1 MSFRQETTAARIRIE
16 LDGKRQEYA
25 LVQQIYRASVKEK
38 EKMGYISDEH
48 ELSKRIEREYWNM
61 RFIEVGVKAMERDL
75 KKQCDLEKLLNSSVS
90 ARCQNIYLPKIINY
104 WNNSHVLETIVPLIL
119 IFIKNVLFYA
129 GAIILLFYGLLCRTT
144 QALGDNSR
152 RLNRKMSAWYSIFL
166 HYGSTIEVNIG
177 AKYMNGGRDIQ
188 NVYSRGG
195 ELFNTSASDLARRL
209 EAHADTARSAEETS
223 PYYKQLSSFI
233 RNGELHIDKSVGNR
247 VRHIFDSSA
256 DFQFTR
262 FRSDALASVST
273 KEDAIVKNYIPL
285 TDIFDPMKEEAKLAS
300 RDEKRKKMFQPK
312 SVMIQACALNSV
324 VNVPHSNNGVLFVH
338 TLWMIDKRHLR
349 KAILGGH
356 IHMAHVTETAG
367 SVFFPMFRLN
377 TRDEHLARCLAVT
390 TIGSGFSLK
399 PGSIVGTTVPLIAG
413 EVSGNPMRQH
423 LKKGMME
430 HIAQEENSFHTDR
443 CLPIYP
449 HKPSTS
455 AVKSIEFPW
464 DVRVKNL
471 TYSSSSSSSNQAV
484 WDFSQ
489 GDSKRVL
496 FKIPS
501 DVPGVSRVQDSVLN
515 DSLEGDI
522 QERLNGDFETLVDT
536 VSTVSGGSD
545 RKEEKTV
552 LREFDQ
558 DLTIYTER
566 FTISKTAERGKILKV
581 FKMFDSLL
589 EVNHPTP
596 GFVEVVFN
604 PVIIPFIEMRVTVSI
619 SKMFSLPMILFWEN
633 EIFTKPDATV
643 NVKRLLS
650 LPSTTFNLHSAAE
663 FKSLIVVPIGHT
675 GCFSPL
681 AIKEDSIGQFGISTL
696 GHNLGSTGTIDVKA
710 EFLLKKGTRV
720 VSCQQLFD
728 ITLVQQRL
736 HTFRYTEKFHF
747 DKLYSPFV
755 LALLTFSSTSKSGA
769 SYEISVLPGHGY
781 SELGRKSML
790 YPAVAGIFR
799 MWNFWNGSV
808 EVELVANARIHVAG
822 SCTLYCVPSNFP
834 RKFYK
839 DTFLSRFEQIT
850 VDFSDKPRATMIFH
864 SNSWLGKNLTKG
876 EDDYAFTDDMSAEC
890 KLLLILRQAPIV
902 SVGDSNSEVHVMV
915 RVLGFQNLTLSEKT
929 SRSKQAASHLSS
941 KVATNA
947 FPTDLIIPNGAEKK
961 KGDSV
966 QADTGNAVVYKSL
979 KKITKSFV
987 RLFFVTP
994 SLGDDFTHNT
1004 LSFPVTF
1011 SLVKSMFKSD
1021 QVVMSAGTDKL
1032 EQGKVYIDSLNIYS
1046 DMMQAWTHYSCDVE
1060 FLFVPY
1066 YEATWGQI
1074 VASHKLDVLDDATY
1088 GLETSTLE
1096 SHIGGAARSSRSCRG
1111 EAFSLF
1117 VPRREHMMRVGVR
1130 KKQVQR
1136 FLDVN
1141 GTIYVQ
1147 FPADVDFMGLAVF
1160 SRPLGNIS
1168 LGGESWSN
1176 RDTTSS
1182 TGNLYRE
1189 TCLFY
1194 DDI

>member
-1 MSFRQETTAARIRIE
+1 
-16 LDGKRQEYA
+16 
-25 LVQQIYRASVKEK
+25 
-38 EKMGYISDEH
+38 MGYISDEH
-48 ELSKRIEREYWNM
+48 ELSKRIEQEYWHM
-61 RFIEVGVKAMERDL
+61 RFLEVGILAMEKDY
-75 KKQCDLEKLLNSSVS
+75 KKQCDLEKLLNSSIS
-90 ARCQNIYLPKIINY
+90 ARCRNVYFPKIQNY
-104 WNNSHVLETIVPLIL
+104 WNNSRILETIIPLIL
-119 IFIKNVLFYA
+119 AFAKYVLYHVGVMVLLLYVFLCHTVQTLGSNSKKLGSKMCTWYSVIKNCCHV
-129 GAIILLFYGLLCRTT
+129 
-144 QALGDNSR
+144 
-152 RLNRKMSAWYSIFL
+152 
-166 HYGSTIEVNIG
+166 IEVHTG
-177 AKYMNGGRDIQ
+177 AVYMNGGRDLQ

-195 ELFNTSASDLARRL
+195 EIFNTSASDLARRL

-223 PYYKQLSSFI
+223 PYYKQLSSFV
-233 RNGELHIDKSVGNR
+233 RNGELHINKSVGNR
-247 VRHIFDSSA
+247 VKHIFDSGA

-273 KEDAIVKNYIPL
+273 KEDTIVKNYIPL
-285 TDIFDPMKEEAKLAS
+285 TDIFNPNKEEIKLAS
-300 RDEKRKKMFQPK
+300 RDERKKRMIQPK

-324 VNVPHSNNGVLFVH
+324 VNVSHSNNGVLLSILMDDRQ
-338 TLWMIDKRHLR
+338 TSPE

-449 HKPSTS
+449 HKPTTS
-455 AVKSIEFPW
+455 AVKTIEFPW
-464 DVRVKNL
+464 DVGVKNL
-471 TYSSSSSSSNQAV
+471 TYSSSRSNSQQAV

-489 GDSKRVL
+489 GESKRIL
-496 FKIPS
+496 FQIPS

-522 QERLNGDFETLVDT
+522 QERLNGDFEVLVDT
-536 VSTVSGGSD
+536 VSTISGVND
-545 RKEEKTV
+545 RKEENIV

-596 GFVEVVFN
+596 GFVEVVLN
-604 PVIIPFIEMRVTVSI
+604 PVIIPIIEMRVTVSI

-633 EIFTKPDATV
+633 EVFTKPDSTV

-681 AIKEDSIGQFGISTL
+681 AVKEDSIGQFGISTL

-728 ITLVQQRL
+728 ISLIQQRL

-747 DKLYSPFV
+747 DTLYSPFV

-902 SVGDSNSEVHVMV
+902 SVGDSNSDVHVMV

-929 SRSKQAASHLSS
+929 SRSKQAASHLSA

-947 FPTDLIIPNGAEKK
+947 FPTDLIIPNGTERKK
-961 KGDSV
+961 TDSV
-966 QADTGNAVVYKSL
+966 QTDAGSQLIHKSL
-979 KKITKSFV
+979 RDKQEFV

-1032 EQGKVYIDSLNIYS
+1032 ERGKVYIDSLNIYS

-1074 VASHKLDVLDDATY
+1074 VASHKLDVLDDASY

-1096 SHIGGAARSSRSCRG
+1096 SHIGGAARSARSCRG

-1117 VPRREHMMRVGVR
+1117 VPRRDHMMRVGVR

-1147 FPADVDFMGLAVF
+1147 FPADVDFVGLAVF